1 MNKILTA
8 KDYLTECC
16 HLSDYSL
23 YKDEGKTLNDY
34 FMYVQSA
41 MKSKLCIN
49 MAKTFTIVLHA
60 ATALILPMLQSA
72 NAVG

>member
-34 FMYVQSA
+34 IYVCPICDEEQVVYKHGETSFYIE
-41 MKSKLCIN
+41 IN
-49 MAKTFTIVLHA
+49 SSIYWLWRSIT
-60 ATALILPMLQSA
+60 S
-72 NAVG
+72 